1 MLSLY
6 RLPNSLPD
14 EKIIKVIRRDL
25 FILIK
30 KVDILILLVL
40 LPLFFFYAITL
51 NLPDLLTG
59 NISLPIIILII
70 SAYFLFLWLFFLFSF
85 IDYYLDF
92 WIVTNE
98 RIIDVQQNGFFSR
111 IISEQ
116 KLDKIQDV
124 TSEVHGMMATLFHF
138 GNVQVQTAGAKQKF
152 NFEDVP
158 YPNNVRDLLIKLSN
172 NKKPT

>member
-124 TSEVHGMMATLFHF
+124 TSEVHGMMATYFISAMSKSRLPAQSK
-138 GNVQVQTAGAKQKF
+138 N
-152 NFEDVP
+152 
-158 YPNNVRDLLIKLSN
+158 LILRMFLILIMSGIY
-172 NKKPT
+172 